1 MTRKKKPPARS
12 KAHGY
17 DAASTAQISDQSGLR
32 LEQLC
37 EEREV
42 GIDGVIHWK
51 DATLEEADI
60 YHFTGWFELDS
71 FYPAKRSAISDL
83 RVISMLSPVKSDTFQ
98 QLFKILKADKGH
110 LSLSNV
116 YLGSGSFRYE
126 QPGEGTHDVNELNYA
141 FNDIR
146 NIGFAAR
153 SILF

>member
-1 MTRKKKPPARS
+1 MTRRKKAPAIS
-12 KAHGY
+12 KVHGY
-17 DAASTAQISDQSGLR
+17 DVASTAQIPDQSGVR

-42 GIDGVIHWK
+42 GMDGVIHWK

-60 YHFTGWFELDS
+60 YNLMGWFELDS
-71 FYPAKRSAISDL
+71 FHLAKRSAISDL
-83 RVISMLSPVKSDTFQ
+83 KIISMLSPVKTDSFQ
-98 QLFKILKADKGH
+98 QLFKILKVDEGH
-110 LSLSNV
+110 LTLSNV

-126 QPGEGTHDVNELNYA
+126 QPGEAHDVNELNFA
-141 FNDIR
+141 FNDVT